1 MQQFYM
7 MVSIQAT
14 LFIYM
19 AVGYGMSKGGML
31 SKQLR
36 SGITDMMI
44 YILLPCMV
52 FESFNQQ
59 LTHQQLLE
67 GAGIFVV
74 AFAASALAWIVGII
88 VWRKYPAK
96 KQQILRYA
104 LLISSATFA
113 GLPVINDAYGA
124 AGLFLA
130 SIYIIP
136 GRILMWTAGISLF
149 GAKSGG
155 WIKKTM
161 SNPAMIAVF
170 LGMGRMLTGLQLP
183 AFIDKAMSGI
193 GNCTSPFSLIIVG
206 SILADVDLHGIF
218 DKDALMLGF
227 VRMIAVPLMLV
238 AGLKVI
244 GFSELGTAVSVILAA
259 MPAGTTS
266 AILAE
271 KYGADAVLGSKCIF
285 ITTVMSLFTVPLL
298 MLIL

>member
-1 MQQFYM
+1 MHQFYM

-31 SKQLR
+31 NKQLR

-74 AFAASALAWIVGII
+74 AFAASLLAWVVGIM
-88 VWRKYPAK
+88 VWRKHPAQ

-124 AGLFLA
+124 AGMFLA
-130 SIYIIP
+130 DF
-136 GRILMWTAGISLF
+136 LTAL
-149 GAKSGG
+149 ADWRK
-155 WIKKTM
+155 
-161 SNPAMIAVF
+161 NARHLLLHV
-170 LGMGRMLTGLQLP
+170 LP
-183 AFIDKAMSGI
+183 ALLQQIA
-193 GNCTSPFSLIIVG
+193 P
-206 SILADVDLHGIF
+206 AERLH
-218 DKDALMLGF
+218 
-227 VRMIAVPLMLV
+227 
-238 AGLKVI
+238 
-244 GFSELGTAVSVILAA
+244 
-259 MPAGTTS
+259 
-266 AILAE
+266 E
-271 KYGADAVLGSKCIF
+271 KRQTLRR
-285 ITTVMSLFTVPLL
+285 
-298 MLIL
+298 

>member
-31 SKQLR
+31 SKQFR
-36 SGITDMMI
+36 SGLTDMLI

-52 FESFNQQ
+52 FESFNQH
-59 LTHQQLLE
+59 LTAEQLLE

-74 AFAASALAWIVGII
+74 SFAASLLAWVVGLIA
-88 VWRKYPAK
+88 WHRYPTA

-104 LLISSATFA
+104 TLISSATFA

-124 AGLFLA
+124 PGLFLA

-149 GAKSGG
+149 GAKSEG

-161 SNPAMIAVF
+161 SNPAMVAVF
-170 LGMGRMLTGLQLP
+170 LGLGRMLTGFTLP
-183 AFIDKAMSGI
+183 SFIDKAMANI
-193 GNCTSPFSLIIVG
+193 GNCTAPLSLIIVG
-206 SILADVDLHGIF
+206 GILSEVDLHGIF
-218 DKDALMLGF
+218 DRDALALGF
-227 VRMIAVPLMLV
+227 VRMILIPVIMIGA
-238 AGLKVI
+238 LKVV
-244 GFSELGTAVSVILAA
+244 GFSEMGTAVAIIMAA

-271 KYGADAVLGSKCIF
+271 KYGADSVLGSKCIF
-285 ITTVMSLFTVPLL
+285 VTTMMSLFTIPLL
-298 MLIL
+298 MLVI

>member
-31 SKQLR
+31 TKQLR
-36 SGITDMMI
+36 SGLTDIMI

-67 GAGIFVV
+67 GAGIFIVS
-74 AFAASALAWIVGII
+74 FAASILAWIVGII
-88 VWRKYPAK
+88 AWRRYPLK

-104 LLISSATFA
+104 TLISSATFA

-149 GAKSGG
+149 GEKSQG

-161 SNPAMIAVF
+161 SNPAMVAVF
-170 LGMGRMLTGLQLP
+170 LGMGRMLAGLQLP
-183 AFIDKAMSGI
+183 AFFDKAMAGI

-206 SILADVDLHGIF
+206 SILADVDLHGII
-218 DKDALMLGF
+218 DKDALALGV
-227 VRMIAVPLMLV
+227 VRMIVIPIILV
-238 AGLKVI
+238 AGLKVV
-244 GFSELGTAVSVILAA
+244 GFSEVGTAVAVIMAA

-271 KYGADAVLGSKCIF
+271 KYGADSVLGSKCIF
-285 ITTVMSLFTVPLL
+285 ITTVMSLVTIPLL